1 MHVLLRYV
9 AGRNRLEYS
18 SQTEADFDFIR
29 NYVNDVFL
37 KPKSSS
43 IVLRCY
49 LERTSLLRVDDEDHV
64 SFGFFVRSLMI
75 ALSKELQLSIWIEI
89 HALCQESTKLSV

>member
-37 KPKSSS
+37 KPKKHS
-43 IVLRCY
+43 IVLRCC
-49 LERTSLLRVDDEDHV
+49 LERTSL
-64 SFGFFVRSLMI
+64 
-75 ALSKELQLSIWIEI
+75 
-89 HALCQESTKLSV
+89 